1 VVCSPPAAMKITLSV
16 PLLFIGLSSAQATTL
31 MRADLDLLAE
41 SHSTI
46 VLGEVI
52 DAYSY
57 WSKDGTMI
65 LTDVRIAATEILKG
79 DKSERELTV
88 TLMGGTVGELTT
100 LIVGGA
106 ILFPGRS
113 YVLFLNEEDLPGASH
128 VLTVREHCQGVFDL
142 VPTKSGLRAISQA
155 NGHPLVADHSGKL
168 EPEGGEDGIPLADF
182 VAAIQGKVRP

>member
-1 VVCSPPAAMKITLSV
+1 MKITLSV
-16 PLLFIGLSSAQATTL
+16 PLLFITWASSAEATTL

-52 DAYSY
+52 DTYSY

-79 DKSERELTV
+79 DKSQRELTV

-106 ILFPGRS
+106 TLIPGRT
-113 YVLFLNEEDLPGASH
+113 YVLFLNEEDLPGAWR

-142 VPTKSGLRAISQA
+142 VSSKSGLRAISQA
-155 NGHPLVADHSGKL
+155 NGHPLIADDAGKF
-168 EPEGGEDGIPLADF
+168 EPEGGKDGIPLADF
-182 VAAIQGKVRP
+182 VKAIQGKVRP